1 MAQPFPARS
10 PPSLDR
16 VLCVFGRI
24 QTFPLYFVLMTFYN
38 HTMVRRKI
46 SSPSHSK
53 GRTFGYCRVSTR
65 QQATEGHSLE
75 DQRSRIAGYC
85 QANGLPAPTQFYVD
99 AAISG
104 TKSLQRREQGQSLLG
119 AIQRGDHI
127 IVTKGDRLFRSAKNA
142 LEIAELLQKQGVALH
157 LMDMG
162 GEVLNSSVS
171 RLLFGILMMVA
182 NMEAERI
189 GERTASVKEHLRN
202 QGRFVGGLT
211 PVGYE
216 KTKDGRLVKTAR
228 WNKSASRIRE
238 LSDSGLSVRKISA
251 QMLDEGVS
259 LSFSTVYAV
268 LTNKRKVDHR
278 NEAANR

>member
-1 MAQPFPARS
+1 
-10 PPSLDR
+10 
-16 VLCVFGRI
+16 
-24 QTFPLYFVLMTFYN
+24 
-38 HTMVRRKI
+38 MVRRKI
-46 SSPSHSK
+46 SHAPDASQT
-53 GRTFGYCRVSTR
+53 RTFGYCRVSTR

-75 DQRSRIAGYC
+75 DQESRITGYC
-85 QANGLPAPTQFYVD
+85 QANGLPAPTKFFVD

-104 TKSLQRREQGQSLLG
+104 TKSLQRRENGRRLLD
-119 AIQRGDHI
+119 AIRKGDHI

-216 KTKDGRLVKTAR
+216 KTDDGRLVKTAQ
-228 WNKSASRIRE
+228 WNTSESRIRK
-238 LSDSGLSVRKISA
+238 LSDSGVSVRKISA
-251 QMLDEGVS
+251 LMRDEGVS
-259 LSFSTVYAV
+259 MSFSTVYAV

-278 NEAANR
+278 AGPHAG